1 MDQVAA
7 FMIGVGILVSILG
20 ILAFF
25 IPALTKIINFPGN
38 ERMKALAALIAGIII
53 SVIGYLYR

>member
-7 FMIGVGILVSILG
+7 IMIGLGILVSILG
-20 ILAFF
+20 VLAFF

-38 ERMKALAALIAGIII
+38 ERTKALAALIAGIII
-53 SVIGYLYR
+53 TVIGYLYR

>member
-1 MDQVAA
+1 MNQGAA
-7 FMIGVGILVSILG
+7 LMIGVGILVSILG

-25 IPALTKIINFPGN
+25 IPALTKIVNFPGN
-38 ERMKALAALIAGIII
+38 ERTKALVALIVGIII

>member
-7 FMIGVGILVSILG
+7 FMIGVGILISILG

-38 ERMKALAALIAGIII
+38 ERIKALAALIAGIII

>member
-1 MDQVAA
+1 MNQAA
-7 FMIGVGILVSILG
+7 ALVIGIGILVSILG

-25 IPALTKIINFPGN
+25 IPVLTKVINFPGN
-38 ERMKALAALIAGIII
+38 ERMKALAALIVGIII

>member
-1 MDQVAA
+1 MNQTAA
-7 FMIGVGILVSILG
+7 LVIGIGILVSILG

-25 IPALTKIINFPGN
+25 IPVLTKVINFPGN
-38 ERMKALAALIAGIII
+38 ERMKALAALIVGIII